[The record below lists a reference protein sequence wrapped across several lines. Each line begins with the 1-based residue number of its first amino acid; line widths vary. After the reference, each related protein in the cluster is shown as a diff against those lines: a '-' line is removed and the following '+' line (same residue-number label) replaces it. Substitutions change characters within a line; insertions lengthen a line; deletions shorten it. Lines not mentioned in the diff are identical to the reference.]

1 MGKSLGIEKIPTQGL
16 SDYNNGAT
24 ERRFSPY
31 SDNGGSVVAIA
42 GEDFCVI
49 ASDTRLSGH
58 GYAILSREQPKL
70 FQLSETTVLGSTGCW
85 CDILTFCKVA
95 EMRLKTYRHTHGR
108 TMATPA
114 VAQMT
119 ATMLYGKRFFPYYIS
134 NILAGL
140 DKEGKG
146 VVYSYDP
153 VGHSERCGYRAG
165 GSAVSLLQPLLD
177 NQVGLKN
184 MEGVDKTPMSVEK
197 AINIIHD
204 VFISAAEREIH
215 TGDGISLKVI
225 TKDGIKCQELPLRRD

>member
-1 MGKSLGIEKIPTQGL
+1 MG
-16 SDYNNGAT
+16 
-24 ERRFSPY
+24 
-31 SDNGGSVVAIA
+31 
-42 GEDFCVI
+42 
-49 ASDTRLSGH
+49 
-58 GYAILSREQPKL
+58 
-70 FQLSETTVLGSTGCW
+70 
-85 CDILTFCKVA
+85 
-95 EMRLKTYRHTHGR
+95 
-108 TMATPA
+108 
-114 VAQMT
+114 AQMT

-177 NQVGLKN
+177 NQVG
-184 MEGVDKTPMSVEK
+184 VEK

>member
-1 MGKSLGIEKIPTQGL
+1 MG
-16 SDYNNGAT
+16 
-24 ERRFSPY
+24 
-31 SDNGGSVVAIA
+31 
-42 GEDFCVI
+42 
-49 ASDTRLSGH
+49 
-58 GYAILSREQPKL
+58 
-70 FQLSETTVLGSTGCW
+70 
-85 CDILTFCKVA
+85 
-95 EMRLKTYRHTHGR
+95 KTYRHTHNKS
-108 TMATPA
+108 MSTPA
-114 VAQMT
+114 AAQMMS
-119 ATMLYGKRFFPYYIS
+119 TMLYHKRFFPYYIS

-140 DKEGKG
+140 DDNGKG
-146 VVYSYDP
+146 CVYHYDP

-225 TKDGIKCQELPLRRD
+225 TKDGIKCQELPLRR

>member
-1 MGKSLGIEKIPTQGL
+1 MRSLGIEKIPTQGL

-31 SDNGGSVVAIA
+31 SDNGGSTVAIA

-70 FQLSETTVLGSTGCW
+70 FKLSDNTVLGSTGCW
-85 CDILTFCKVA
+85 CDILTFVKVA
-95 EMRLKTYRHTHGR
+95 DMRLKTYRHTHGK
-108 TMATPA
+108 TMSTPA

-140 DKEGKG
+140 DTEGRG

-153 VGHSERCGYRAG
+153 VGHSERTTYRAA

-177 NQVGLKN
+177 NQVGKKN
-184 MEGVDKTPMSVEK
+184 MEGADKTPISLETAMS
-197 AINIIHD
+197 IIHD

-215 TGDGISLKVI
+215 TGDGIVFNII
-225 TKDGIKCQELPLRRD
+225 TKDGVKVESLPLRRD